1 MDTTCRP
8 FVTSLVEEVG
18 ALPTAAAAIVAMTVD
33 PQCELDGLARALKAD
48 AAMALRFLALANSA
62 ALSRGQ
68 EVRDVKAALV
78 RLGIRRVRNVALL
91 MGTRDM
97 MPSGSSNGG
106 LDPAA
111 FWRHCLACASCAQG
125 LAWQRGR
132 PALEDAWLV
141 GLLHGIGVAALARRA
156 GDRLAEALELA
167 RREGLPLAA
176 AERRIL
182 GFDHGELG
190 GRILTAWQLPAAF
203 AAAVARHTDPA
214 PAAPADRETA
224 DLDEVLRTAIALVR
238 AAGYGDGGDR
248 DPRPAVAQVQ
258 AAAGVDDGALEA
270 LAGKVEAEL
279 QEMAQFLEIDLGGE
293 RFQAALAS
301 AREQLA
307 RLGLEGI
314 DQAMARE
321 GLEEQLTVARAIQ
334 RRLLPARMPEL
345 PCWEIAAVNHA
356 SSHVSGDIFDVVAL
370 PGDRTGLVI
379 ADVSGKGLPAALL
392 ATSLQA
398 TVRALATVYADP
410 GRLLAAVN
418 EALFA
423 LTDDEHFATVFLA
436 VLHPDG
442 SGFRYA
448 SAGHVPPLLLAAD
461 GTSRWLRPA
470 GTPVGLVPGAVY
482 PVQEVAMGPGDTVL
496 VATDGVTEAPDGEGL
511 EFGRPGLEQAAR
523 LCAGAPADAVTTAVA
538 AAVLDHLGSGCHTRR
553 PAEPADDLTLLVL
566 RRRP

>member
-1 MDTTCRP
+1 MVSTCKP
-8 FVTSLVEEVG
+8 FVTDLVEEVG
-18 ALPTAAAAIVAMTVD
+18 SLPSAAAAIVAMTVD
-33 PQCELDGLARALKAD
+33 PECSLDGLARALKAD

-68 EVRDVKAALV
+68 EVRDLKAALV

-97 MPSGSSNGG
+97 MPSGAPSGG

-111 FWRHCLACASCAQG
+111 FWRYCLATASCAQG

-156 GDRLAEALELA
+156 GDGLAEALGLA
-167 RREGLPLAA
+167 RHEGLSLAA
-176 AERRIL
+176 AERRVL

-190 GRILTAWQLPAAF
+190 GRILAAWQLPAPY
-203 AAAVARHTDPA
+203 AAAVAQH
-214 PAAPADRETA
+214 AADGTAETGDRETA
-224 DLDEVLRTAIALVR
+224 ELVEVLRTAIAVVR

-248 DPRPAVAQVQ
+248 DPRPTVAAVQ
-258 AAAGVDDGALEA
+258 ATTGLDDGALEA
-270 LAGKVEAEL
+270 LAGKVETEL
-279 QEMAQFLEIDLGGE
+279 QEMARFLEIDLGGE
-293 RFQAALAS
+293 RFQAALAA
-301 AREQLA
+301 ARNQLA

-334 RRLLPARMPEL
+334 RRLLPSTMPAL
-345 PCWEIAAVNHA
+345 PHWEIAAVNQA
-356 SSHVSGDIFDVVAL
+356 SSHVSGDIFDVVGL
-370 PGDRTGLVI
+370 PGERTGLLV
-379 ADVSGKGLPAALL
+379 ADVAGKGLPAALL

-398 TVRALATVYADP
+398 TVRALAMVYADP

-448 SAGHVPPLLLAAD
+448 SAGHVPPLLLRAD
-461 GTSRWLRPA
+461 GTAQWLRPA
-470 GTPVGLVPGAVY
+470 GTPVGLVPGASY
-482 PVQEVAMGPGDTVL
+482 PVQEVAMVPGDTLLAV
-496 VATDGVTEAPDGEGL
+496 TDGVTEAPDGAGS
-511 EFGRPGLEQAAR
+511 EFGSPGLEQAAR
-523 LCAGAPADAVTTAVA
+523 RCAGAPIDAVTTAVT
-538 AAVLDHLGSGCHTRR
+538 AAVLDHLGSGRRTRR